1 MQVPAIPQ
9 DTLNLFNKLAYGIR
23 DVILR
28 RQEAI
33 AGKTSR
39 NDWVY
44 DRAQERFDYIT
55 QGEDLINLAPVR
67 VGEPLVN
74 VEPEHHEKLRELGAV
89 EKDGQF
95 FMPNLLDDERWVFK
109 NWFPKAP
116 PDLVSMDLNWHLTR
130 DGRPTN
136 GYIHP
141 EDLVRGNDSTAT
153 SFLMAAF
160 PVLFAG
166 GYAMSQV
173 PIVGPGMALAV
184 TGPLLAL
191 HAYALYQA
199 EGAGT
204 LAKVLA
210 LSGGVPLMA
219 AGLSGDVPFQ
229 VSGKAMLIGGV
240 TIGAII
246 AFAKA
251 LASSGKS
258 PAVSSLF
265 SKAAHVLMVI
275 GTLFGMNY
283 ALGLLPPSLN
293 WVKPLSWFVVACAY
307 PLYYTAGNH
316 NARTAFFDLMTK
328 RGAGS
333 VHGSATMLGKTSS
346 FRMQQIRSAF
356 RDKSPFLTLGTALGV
371 QARYNL
377 SLAPDPGQVMGMT
390 VEDLKTH
397 LFLFGKTG
405 KGKTQAIRKLMLE
418 LAQLGM
424 PIGALVADGKWALV
438 ADTRAWYDL
447 VIEPGI
453 KFAPFQ
459 GLTSLTLTQ
468 AFAEANNASMEDEG
482 SIWVQV
488 AGQAHRY
495 GSAILEALVAHE
507 KVRRAADQRELEAV
521 ELRIERLVAQ
531 KILLERSH
539 ADLSAVNA
547 RLEAESKLVR
557 TLMAKLKGG
566 RVYRWAPAAYS
577 KIINTLGSGVKGTDG
592 VWRPSDKAMALF
604 DYLGFRAKK
613 DGEDDALFNQR
624 VELEPESIHP
634 HLADESRVLSN
645 AIYFFT
651 VPWFQGKTEEQ
662 RQSFLMNI
670 DKDLQGFMQNDELRG
685 STIGGLDCGDEAWS
699 HTEEGEDVLQ
709 CLNGK
714 KVGLNLSDR
723 YGKTA
728 KVIQKLIEKRVF
740 DAARERNERYGD
752 EWPEKT
758 GQSYVVVIKD
768 ECQDLVSP
776 ADVKMVAVGRSM
788 GVQMVYA
795 TQNYESLDTI
805 LPSDD
810 AKGAFLYNFRSRII
824 FEASPKTYDYIQR
837 DAGVTMKRKL
847 TVSVQE
853 TVDTSRTV
861 DMIYASA
868 YTDRNHPSA
877 WRFRDMARRGSTR
890 LQVVIQGLKNYM
902 GLARRVP
909 VEELQEQNY
918 FPVYSSGKYEE
929 GPIIEKTDLAGNL
942 MEESNA
948 LLYINRAGHP
958 RIDFAKM
965 EYIGT
970 KDFGRRMKAIQ
981 AAKAAALNE
990 MH

>member
-1 MQVPAIPQ
+1 MQAPAIPQ

-28 RQEAI
+28 RQAAI
-33 AGKTSR
+33 AGKTSS

-95 FMPNLLDDERWVFK
+95 FMPKLLDNERWVFK
-109 NWFPKAP
+109 NWFPKAA

-136 GYIHP
+136 GYIAP

-166 GYAMSQV
+166 GYAISQL

-199 EGAGT
+199 ENAGT

-210 LSGGVPLMA
+210 LSGGVPLLA
-219 AGLSGDVPFQ
+219 ASLSGDVPFQ
-229 VSGKAMLIGGV
+229 VSGRAMLIGGV
-240 TIGAII
+240 TIGAIV
-246 AFAKA
+246 AFARA
-251 LASSGKS
+251 LASSGKA
-258 PAVSSLF
+258 PVVSSMF
-265 SKAAHVLMVI
+265 SKVAHVLMVV

-356 RDKSPFLTLGTALGV
+356 RDKSPFLAFGTALGV

-377 SLAPDPGQVMGMT
+377 SLAPDPDQVMGMT

-418 LAQLGM
+418 LAALGM
-424 PIGALVADGKWALV
+424 PIGALVSDGKWALV
-438 ADTRAWYDL
+438 ADTRPWYDL
-447 VIEPGI
+447 IIEPGI

-468 AFAEANNASMEDEG
+468 AFAEANNESMDDAG

-507 KVRRAADQRELEAV
+507 KVRRAADEHELDAIG
-521 ELRIERLVAQ
+521 LRIERLVGQ
-531 KILLERSH
+531 RILLERSKS
-539 ADLSAVNA
+539 DLSIVNA
-547 RLEAESKLVR
+547 RLKAEATLAR
-557 TLMAKLKGG
+557 TLMARLKAG
-566 RVYRWAPAAYS
+566 RIYRWTPAAYS
-577 KIINTLGSGVKGTDG
+577 KIINTLGSGVKATDG
-592 VWRPSDKAMALF
+592 VWRPSDKALALF
-604 DYLGFRAKK
+604 DYLGFRVKK
-613 DGEDDALFNQR
+613 EGDDDALFHQR

-670 DKDLQGFMQNDELRG
+670 DKDLQGFLQNDELRG

-709 CLNGK
+709 CVYGK

-740 DAARERNERYGD
+740 DAARERNEKYSDG
-752 EWPEKT
+752 WPEQT

-776 ADVKMVAVGRSM
+776 ADVRMAAEGRSM

-795 TQNYESLDTI
+795 TQNYESLDAI

-837 DAGVTMKRKL
+837 DAGVTMKKKL

-861 DMIYASA
+861 DMIYSSA

-902 GLARRVP
+902 GLTRRIP

-929 GPIIEKTDLAGNL
+929 GPIIEMTDMAGNL

-948 LLYINRAGHP
+948 LLFFNRAGHP

-965 EYIGT
+965 EYIGS
-970 KDFGRRMKAIQ
+970 KEFGRRMKAIN
-981 AAKAAALNE
+981 AAKSKAVLTT
-990 MH
+990 